1 MRSILL
7 WLDGSTPEENPV
19 DPAAVTPG
27 IEGFTAIAV
36 LAILVFGLGFFIV
49 RTLRRIS
56 YREEVQQEI
65 AEELAARDAAAGAGH
80 AGAGHA
86 ADDAAAGADPV
97 GDTDASGDAP
107 ENGGAPERG

>member
-65 AEELAARDAAAGAGH
+65 AAELAARDAAAGA
-80 AGAGHA
+80 
-86 ADDAAAGADPV
+86 DPA
-97 GDTDASGDAP
+97 GDTDASGGAP
-107 ENGGAPERG
+107 ENGGTPERG

>member
-36 LAILVFGLGFFIV
+36 LAILVFGLCFFIV
-49 RTLRRIS
+49 RTLRRMS
-56 YREEVQQEI
+56 YREEVQQQI
-65 AEELAARDAAAGAGH
+65 AEELAARDAAAGA
-80 AGAGHA
+80 
-86 ADDAAAGADPV
+86 DPAGADPAGDADSSGEAPES
-97 GDTDASGDAP
+97 GDTP
-107 ENGGAPERG
+107 EPR

>member
-65 AEELAARDAAAGAGH
+65 AAELAAR
-80 AGAGHA
+80 
-86 ADDAAAGADPV
+86 DAAAGADPV

-107 ENGGAPERG
+107 ENGGAPEPR

>member
-65 AEELAARDAAAGAGH
+65 AEELAARDAAAGADH
-80 AGAGHA
+80 VAR
-86 ADDAAAGADPV
+86 DAAAGADPV